1 MGFFDFLRGSDINQ
15 GVENKTM
22 NEAKSFDAVIIG
34 FGKGGKTLAGALGNA
49 GKKTAL
55 IEKSPMMYGGT
66 CINVGCIPTKFLVH
80 RARDAKYAENKAEY
94 YAEAVKEEL
103 ALTEELRGKN
113 LAKAENAP
121 NVTVITGTAK
131 LISNTE
137 VEIVTEQGTEVLTA
151 KQIFLN
157 TGSVP
162 VIPPV
167 EGIQN
172 NPYVVTSEAL
182 LKQTKLPGQL
192 VIIGGG
198 YIGVEF
204 ASLYADF
211 GSKVTIIQNGSRFLP
226 REDADI
232 ADAVRE
238 NLASRGVELLTD
250 TDVVSVTEQGG
261 RAVLSVIT
269 DGAVRELYADTV
281 LVATGRKPNTK
292 NLGLENA
299 GVDLTARGGVVIDE
313 HLKTT
318 APNIYAMGDVV
329 GGLQF
334 TYISLDDYRIVRS
347 AVLGDGSYTTDK
359 RGAVPYSVFLNPP
372 FSRVGMSEQEA
383 KDKGY
388 SVKVAKLPAAAIPK
402 ALVVEQPAGM
412 LKAIIDEKT
421 GLILGAHLFC
431 EESHEIIN
439 TVKLAMDAKL
449 PYTVLRDMVF
459 THPTMS
465 EAFNDLFNV

>member
-1 MGFFDFLRGSDINQ
+1 MKKIN
-15 GVENKTM
+15 NY
-22 NEAKSFDAVIIG
+22 DAVIIG
-34 FGKGGKTLAGALGNA
+34 FGKGGKTLAAALGNA
-49 GKKTAL
+49 GRRTAL

-80 RARDAKYAENKAEY
+80 RAQDAFFAVDKSAY
-94 YAEAVKEEL
+94 YKESVEQERK
-103 ALTEELRGKN
+103 LTEKLRDKN
-113 LAKAENAP
+113 LAKLESVP

-131 LISNTE
+131 LLSNTE
-137 VEIVTEQGTEVLTA
+137 VEVVTENGREILTA

-157 TGSVP
+157 TGSTP
-162 VIPPV
+162 LIPPID
-167 EGIQN
+167 GIKE
-172 NPYVVTSEAL
+172 NPFVVTSEEL
-182 LKQTKLPGQL
+182 LKQTKLPERL

-204 ASLYADF
+204 ASIYADF
-211 GSKVTIIQNGSRFLP
+211 GSCVTILQNGTRFLP
-226 REDADI
+226 REDEDI

-238 NLASRGVELLTD
+238 NLGSRGVELLTGVEVKSVLAKKD
-250 TDVVSVTEQGG
+250 KAVVSV
-261 RAVLSVIT
+261 AIDNV
-269 DGAVRELYADTV
+269 VREIEADTV
-281 LVATGRKPNTK
+281 LIATGRKPNTQ

-299 GVDLTARGGVVIDE
+299 GVEITSRGGVVVDG

-318 APNIYAMGDVV
+318 AQNIYAMGDVV

-347 AVLGDGSYTTDK
+347 AILGDGSYTTEK

-383 KDKGY
+383 KEKGY

-402 ALVVEQPAGM
+402 ALVVEQPSGV
-412 LKAIIDEKT
+412 LKAVIDEKT
-421 GLILGAHLFC
+421 GRILGAHLFC
-431 EESHEIIN
+431 AESHEMIN
-439 TVKLAMDAKL
+439 TVKLVMDAKL
-449 PYTVLRDMVF
+449 PYTVLRDMIC

-465 EAFNDLFNV
+465 EALNDLFTL